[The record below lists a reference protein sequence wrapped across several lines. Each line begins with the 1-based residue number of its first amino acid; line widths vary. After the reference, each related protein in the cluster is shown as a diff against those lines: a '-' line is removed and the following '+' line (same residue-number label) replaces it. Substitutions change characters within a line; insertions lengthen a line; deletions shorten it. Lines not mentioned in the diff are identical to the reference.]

1 MHGWGTRRTC
11 EPSASLIKRFMAVST
26 TVIESLSGSMKSS
39 AWDVVVVAVEEAV
52 GSEEEEEWRVGE

>member
-1 MHGWGTRRTC
+1 
-11 EPSASLIKRFMAVST
+11 
-26 TVIESLSGSMKSS
+26 MKSS